1 MHDKYTDFDDED
13 TNLSRKITYS
23 DSLEDEE

>member
-1 MHDKYTDFDDED
+1 MHNEYTDFDDED
-13 TNLSRKITYS
+13 TNLSREITYS